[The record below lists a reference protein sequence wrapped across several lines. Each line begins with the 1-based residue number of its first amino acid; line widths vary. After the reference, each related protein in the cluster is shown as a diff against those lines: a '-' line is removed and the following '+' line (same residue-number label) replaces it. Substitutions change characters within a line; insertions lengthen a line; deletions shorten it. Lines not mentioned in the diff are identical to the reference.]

1 MVNISLRV
9 LTTPRQDSLPE
20 LYRSLGTDY
29 DDRVIPSIVNEVL
42 KSVVAQYNASQLIT
56 MRERVSKQ
64 IREQLTIRARDFHMD
79 LQDVSITDLSFS
91 TEYSAAVEAKQVAK
105 QQAERAE
112 LLVDKAVQ
120 EKNAKIVRA
129 EGESRSAALIGQA
142 IAENPGFLNLQKI
155 EAAREISQMV
165 ANSSNRV
172 YLDSNQLLLNLQGSD
187 VEADTL
193 DKVASKG

>member
-1 MVNISLRV
+1 MYNIRAKAHRLTSPTGSKDLQMVNISLRV

-79 LQDVSITDLSFS
+79 LQDVSITDLRLVLFFWRILFIVLMRFPLNS
-91 TEYSAAVEAKQVAK
+91 
-105 QQAERAE
+105 
-112 LLVDKAVQ
+112 LLKKKILPF
-120 EKNAKIVRA
+120 KNLIYQFRC
-129 EGESRSAALIGQA
+129 RSQ
-142 IAENPGFLNLQKI
+142 
-155 EAAREISQMV
+155 
-165 ANSSNRV
+165 
-172 YLDSNQLLLNLQGSD
+172 
-187 VEADTL
+187 
-193 DKVASKG
+193 